1 MRSSRGTHRVR
12 RTAAPNND
20 CRDKEPVVIDQYV
33 DLQEIR
39 QKLEVQRT
47 DLLERIT
54 KEEAGLHAPVETTP
68 DLFDLAQDYVSKERR
83 SAMLAKSRQQ
93 LEQIEL
99 ALKRLDDGTYGQC
112 GRCGSMISPARLQVL
127 PYATTCV
134 KC

>member
-1 MRSSRGTHRVR
+1 MRPSRRTRRVHRV
-12 RTAAPNND
+12 AVPNDD
-20 CRDKEPVVIDQYV
+20 CTDEKLAVMDQPVNV
-33 DLQEIR
+33 QEVR
-39 QKLEVQRT
+39 QKLEAQHT
-47 DLLERIT
+47 DLLERIA

-68 DLFDLAQDYVSKERR
+68 DLFDLAQDYVSRERR
-83 SAMLAKSRQQ
+83 SAMLAQSRQQ

-112 GRCGSMISPARLQVL
+112 GRCGSVISPARLQVL